1 CGAPR
6 PVRDAGMAGDA
17 VEVDEARPLAGGQR
31 ARRRVDHDEDLAAVD
46 RHLHHRRGAAVRAV
60 VHPAREVG
68 LRMLGADA
76 DRPAFAGVP
85 AHAGADDLLAAV
97 QQRGRAQGRIVD
109 EGVHQVLLPACPPV
123 DEGGERAGDLDL
135 DGGLGLVAAA
145 RCQLRHLRGQDA
157 LLLGAVC
164 RDADEDPVEQAEPLD
179 AIAQIEPPRVG
190 AVLPPDVSRLEAGDP
205 DHLGTGVQIGAGA
218 AEHGGGDVGTA
229 GGAVVEDVADVGDVP
244 DGQNRRDAD
253 GPQMVLGLRELPL
266 QTILAGLRAVLR
278 TSGGG
283 ILVELRAGGPGVQN
297 RQDPKH
303 LSQRLNR
310 QAVLAAHDLP
320 QADGAERGAMIRHS
334 GSALTALLTLLVLWA
349 PLPFASA
356 TPWAV
361 AIIQVCCFTAL
372 ALAAA
377 ALRDGGRLRPALL
390 PAAALA
396 AVALLAFLQSLPW
409 PGFVVSLLSPQHAA
423 AAARAAALPEVS
435 VAHRFLSLAPG
446 ASQAAA
452 LQWAALAAALLA
464 GAAAG
469 WRAARRWIAGA
480 VILGGIFQAFFGAYA
495 QYKRA
500 LTLW

>member
-1 CGAPR
+1 
-6 PVRDAGMAGDA
+6 
-17 VEVDEARPLAGGQR
+17 
-31 ARRRVDHDEDLAAVD
+31 
-46 RHLHHRRGAAVRAV
+46 
-60 VHPAREVG
+60 
-68 LRMLGADA
+68 
-76 DRPAFAGVP
+76 
-85 AHAGADDLLAAV
+85 
-97 QQRGRAQGRIVD
+97 
-109 EGVHQVLLPACPPV
+109 
-123 DEGGERAGDLDL
+123 
-135 DGGLGLVAAA
+135 
-145 RCQLRHLRGQDA
+145 
-157 LLLGAVC
+157 
-164 RDADEDPVEQAEPLD
+164 
-179 AIAQIEPPRVG
+179 
-190 AVLPPDVSRLEAGDP
+190 
-205 DHLGTGVQIGAGA
+205 QIGAGA

-229 GGAVVEDVADVGDVP
+229 GGAVVEDVAGVGDVP

-500 LTLW
+500 LTLWGVDVPRSPRLHGTFVNPNHLALFLELGLCVATAWGWWALRRTRDDEQPERRLLLLGPALCALTLLAGLVLTGSRAGLLAAAAGFTVQTLAAAAARRRWRRVVLSLGVALCGLGLVVVGVGAREGLGRFIDTRVNDVSLQGRLTEYRAVLRL

>member
-1 CGAPR
+1 
-6 PVRDAGMAGDA
+6 
-17 VEVDEARPLAGGQR
+17 
-31 ARRRVDHDEDLAAVD
+31 
-46 RHLHHRRGAAVRAV
+46 
-60 VHPAREVG
+60 
-68 LRMLGADA
+68 
-76 DRPAFAGVP
+76 
-85 AHAGADDLLAAV
+85 
-97 QQRGRAQGRIVD
+97 
-109 EGVHQVLLPACPPV
+109 
-123 DEGGERAGDLDL
+123 
-135 DGGLGLVAAA
+135 
-145 RCQLRHLRGQDA
+145 
-157 LLLGAVC
+157 
-164 RDADEDPVEQAEPLD
+164 
-179 AIAQIEPPRVG
+179 
-190 AVLPPDVSRLEAGDP
+190 
-205 DHLGTGVQIGAGA
+205 
-218 AEHGGGDVGTA
+218 
-229 GGAVVEDVADVGDVP
+229 
-244 DGQNRRDAD
+244 
-253 GPQMVLGLRELPL
+253 
-266 QTILAGLRAVLR
+266 
-278 TSGGG
+278 
-283 ILVELRAGGPGVQN
+283 
-297 RQDPKH
+297 
-303 LSQRLNR
+303 
-310 QAVLAAHDLP
+310 
-320 QADGAERGAMIRHS
+320 MIRHS

-500 LTLW
+500 LTLWGVDVPRSPRLHGTFVNPNHLALFLELGLCVATAWGWWALRRTRDDEQPERRLLLLAGPALCALTLLAGLVLTGSRAGLLAAAAGFTVQTLAAAAARRRWRRVVLSLGVALCGLGLVVVGVGAREGLGRFIDTRVNDVSLQGRLTEYRAVLRLWSRFPLFGSGVGSFHEAFPLVQPEALQGTWSHAHSDILELAATGGLLGLALLLAGSVPAVRRLLTLMRSRSRSEDRAAALAVLGCLTAAGFHEMLDFGLTMPANGVTLAVLAGAALGTQIRRVASLSPESHRSRRDRPASQGLELDQVEAPAEREAGDKRSSRARRRRSEQRPVEP